1 MKDQPNLRRAHRAAE
16 RVAVNDRSNRGRAAQ
31 PSAAKA
37 SSHGRTKPTE
47 AGVSERA
54 PEHEQTNPKA
64 PAKPGIARRSADD
77 RTNPSAAAK
86 RSVSQR
92 RAKNGRT
99 NPKSVVMASAAT
111 HSAENDR
118 GNPRPAAKRGVAE
131 RPAIDDQANL
141 RPAAKCGAVK
151 PSVINDQTNPRR
163 AARPGAAKHSASD
176 DRTNPKRAA
185 TRSATRSS
193 PSVDR
198 TNPRPEAEAA
208 APARLRYDDAY
219 IKGILQRVKTIAAV
233 GMSAN
238 DMRPSYFAML
248 YLQQK
253 GYRMIPV
260 NPRYAGQEILGET
273 VVASLDDLS
282 APPDMVQIF
291 RKSDEAP
298 AVVDEAIRA
307 GAKVVW
313 LQLGIRSEEAAARA
327 RAAGLEVVMDR
338 CPKIEYGR
346 LFGEIGWAGVN
357 RRVISAKKGQAL
369 QLSHKKGGLARRPA
383 PRR

>member
-1 MKDQPNLRRAHRAAE
+1 MTKRLPSHGQMN
-16 RVAVNDRSNRGRAAQ
+16 SKTAAQ
-31 PSAAKA
+31 PDTPKRSA
-37 SSHGRTKPTE
+37 GDRRNPTA
-47 AGVSERA
+47 AGVAAQPAERD
-54 PEHEQTNPKA
+54 QTNPS
-64 PAKPGIARRSADD
+64 PVAKRAAARASLSDD
-77 RTNPSAAAK
+77 RTNPK
-86 RSVSQR
+86 
-92 RAKNGRT
+92 
-99 NPKSVVMASAAT
+99 
-111 HSAENDR
+111 
-118 GNPRPAAKRGVAE
+118 PAAKRGATQ
-131 RPAIDDQANL
+131 RA
-141 RPAAKCGAVK
+141 
-151 PSVINDQTNPRR
+151 PSDDQTNRS
-163 AARPGAAKHSASD
+163 AAKRSASD
-176 DRTNPKRAA
+176 DRTNPSPVPKRGATQRAPSNDQTNRAA
-185 TRSATRSS
+185 AKRSLSN
-193 PSVDR
+193 DR
-198 TNPRPEAEAA
+198 TNPRPEAEAVA
-208 APARLRYDDAY
+208 APARLHYDDAY

-260 NPRYAGQEILGET
+260 NPRYAGQEILGEQ
-273 VVASLDDLS
+273 VVASLDDLP

-313 LQLGIRSEEAAARA
+313 LQLGIRSDEAAARA
-327 RAAGLEVVMDR
+327 RAAGLDVVMDR

-357 RRVISAKKGQAL
+357 RRVISARKGQAL

-383 PRR
+383 PRG